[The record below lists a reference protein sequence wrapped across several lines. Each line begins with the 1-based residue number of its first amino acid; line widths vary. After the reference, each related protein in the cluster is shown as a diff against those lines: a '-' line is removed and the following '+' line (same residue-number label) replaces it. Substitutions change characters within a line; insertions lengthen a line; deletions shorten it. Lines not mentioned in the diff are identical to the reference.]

1 MGMFLTDAELEEM
14 TGLKRGADQARWY
27 EKRGYY
33 VECNARGKPRI
44 THVQVNQKRQIN
56 SVNQADNP
64 AAFKEPNIL
73 AFKAKLHNAQR

>member
-1 MGMFLTDAELEEM
+1 MGMFLTDDELEEM

-44 THVQVNQKRQIN
+44 TWVQVDQKRQIN
-56 SVNQADNP
+56 NLPNGHDSP
-64 AAFKEPNIL
+64 AFKEPNVL
-73 AFKAKLHNAQR
+73 AFKAKLQNTHR